1 MTKFYELTTAE
12 RLAQLVAEG
21 NLSAEDAALL
31 QPATALPDDVASHL
45 SENQIGQFTLPLGVV
60 RDLPVNGTMRQVAM
74 ATEEPSV
81 VAAASNGARI
91 AGLNGGVKAT
101 AAPHRVVAEVV
112 FDEVPDLAAAQ
123 ALLKVHE
130 AELFQVAQAAHP
142 SIVKRGGGLKQVT
155 TMVVDRFL
163 KLRLVIDPSQ
173 AMGANISNTI
183 AEAVAAAAGA
193 WLDQPALVAI
203 LTNASVQ
210 LTTAAVSLD
219 PATLATK
226 DEAGAVIARR
236 IAALSDLAQVDPE
249 RAATHNKGIMNGVEA
264 AVLATGND
272 TRAVA
277 AAVSAYS
284 QGRPLSTWTLVDG
297 QLKGQIRL
305 PLPVGVVGGAISA
318 LPLAP
323 VTLRLGGFKTV
334 AMLQE
339 SLAALGLVQNLAALR
354 ALAGP
359 GIQAGHMALQA
370 NALAMAA
377 GAQGEEITQVA
388 AALQT
393 ERKELAVA
401 KRLLTQLRTKAGK
414 NQ

>member
-1 MTKFYELTTAE
+1 MTKFYELTTGE
-12 RLAQLVAEG
+12 RLQQLVAEG
-21 NLSAEDAALL
+21 SLSPEDAALL
-31 QPATALPDDVASHL
+31 QQATALPDDVASHL
-45 SENQIGQFTLPLGVV
+45 SENQIGQFSLPLGVV
-60 RDLPVNGTMRQVAM
+60 RDLPVNGIMRQVAM

-112 FDEVPDLAAAQ
+112 FDDLSDLTAAQ
-123 ALLKVHE
+123 GVLKAHE

-155 TMVVDRFL
+155 TTVVDRFL
-163 KLRLVIDPSQ
+163 KLRLLIDPSQ

-183 AEAVAAAAGA
+183 AEAVAAAAGV
-193 WLDQPALVAI
+193 WLDQPSLVAI
-203 LTNASVQ
+203 LTNASAQ
-210 LTTAAVSLD
+210 LTTATVSLD

-226 DEAGAVIARR
+226 HEAGAVIAQR

-249 RAATHNKGIMNGVEA
+249 RAATHNKGIMNGIDA

-297 QLKGQIRL
+297 QLLGKISL

-318 LPLAP
+318 LPLAA
-323 VTLRLGGFKTV
+323 VTLRLGGFQTV
-334 AMLQE
+334 AVLQE
-339 SLAALGLVQNLAALR
+339 ALAALGLVQNLAALR

-388 AALQT
+388 AALQG

-401 KRLLTQLRTKAGK
+401 KQLLTQLRTKAGK

>member
-12 RLAQLVAEG
+12 RLAQLVADG

-31 QPATALPDDVASHL
+31 QQATALPDDVASHL
-45 SENQIGQFTLPLGVV
+45 SENQIGQFTLPLGLV
-60 RDLPVNGTMRQVAM
+60 RNLPVNGAMRQVAM

-81 VAAASNGARI
+81 VAAASNGARL

-112 FDEVPDLAAAQ
+112 FDAVPDLTAAQ
-123 ALLKVHE
+123 AVLQAHE

-155 TMVVDRFL
+155 TTVVDRFL

-173 AMGANISNTI
+173 AMGANICNTI
-183 AEAVAAAAGA
+183 AEAIAAAAGA
-193 WLDQPALVAI
+193 WLAQPALVAI
-203 LTNASVQ
+203 LTNASAQ
-210 LTTAAVSLD
+210 LTTATVTLA
-219 PATLATK
+219 PASLATK
-226 DEAGAVIARR
+226 HEAGSVIARR
-236 IAALSDLAQVDPE
+236 IAALSDLAQVDAE
-249 RAATHNKGIMNGVEA
+249 RAATHNKGIMNGIEA

-284 QGRPLSTWTLVDG
+284 QGRPLSTWQMVDG
-297 QLKGQIRL
+297 QLKGKISL

-318 LPLAP
+318 LPLAGAA
-323 VTLRLGGFKTV
+323 LRLGGFQTV
-334 AMLQE
+334 AALQE
-339 SLAALGLVQNLAALR
+339 ALAALGLVQNLAALR

-388 AALQT
+388 AALQG

-401 KRLLTQLRTKAGK
+401 KQLLTQLRTKAGK